1 VGKQRCSTGTEI
13 PYDKGSIGCTEVRE
27 EVIMLDKAMKE
38 IKKRK
43 HDLHEM
49 IEHADEMIPKKKGG
63 PLDASDVWNKKAGK
77 IIGEGE
83 EVMPNKLLN
92 RFKEITRKK

>member
-1 VGKQRCSTGTEI
+1 
-13 PYDKGSIGCTEVRE
+13 
-27 EVIMLDKAMKE
+27 MLDKAMKE

-63 PLDASDVWNKKAGK
+63 PLDASDVWKKKAGK
-77 IIGEGE
+77 IIGEGG

-92 RFKEITRKK
+92 RFKTLVGKKE

>member
-1 VGKQRCSTGTEI
+1 
-13 PYDKGSIGCTEVRE
+13 
-27 EVIMLDKAMKE
+27 MLDKAMKE

-43 HDLHEM
+43 NNLHEM
-49 IEHADEMIPKKKGG
+49 IENADEMIPKKGG
-63 PLDASDVWNKKAGK
+63 PLDASDVWKKKAGK
-77 IIGEGE
+77 IIGEGG